1 MSNDTSNDTIT
12 KTNAF
17 FDTPYLSD
25 YEITNVINLLSE
37 LKSKGIFLS
46 NSLHDNIWLF
56 SHEYSPGRSIKI
68 DFGKID
74 KGLNQDDQLLV
85 KCWIGSLLDK
95 YRPSTC
101 IHYFHH
107 FCMAINITNF
117 FSLDRINHFVEW
129 LHEDHITN
137 NEKTYVLSTVISFFD
152 FSEISNSS
160 KYLAK
165 LYDIRNKIK
174 FTKNPIKL
182 PSSKY
187 ILLFSYYLE
196 KYFADVEKDTS
207 FDVEE
212 TIKKKILYYPIL
224 IWWNLTTII
233 PMRSTEFCL
242 IKRDGLS
249 EENKKYFITIT
260 RIKKP
265 LDQIDIDNYHTKI
278 EINESM
284 YCLINNYIEITEGY
298 GESDTLISYRSLIY
312 VDNTKQRKL
321 QKRNFNSFNQ
331 NNLEKLLKR
340 FYKEVIND
348 YYQINVSLNERL
360 SPNDTRHLAFVSL
373 MMQGISPVEIARL
386 GGHKTLAAQYNYS
399 FHTEYWIDNEVFKLI
414 NNYKNISNFDNNNIR
429 YIPENVKLKAFESP
443 TSSFRGELEIGY
455 CSDSLIRCEAK
466 ECMLCSHWR
475 IELDDIKLKHDLII
489 EKVNKNR
496 DNLIELMNFIYKVHT
511 NTVLNIM
518 SPEHL
523 ENENHLQH
531 TLQKVKSE
539 LHNISK
545 IIQIERN
552 IY

>member
-1 MSNDTSNDTIT
+1 MSDNTTTIT
-12 KTNAF
+12 NVS
-17 FDTPYLSD
+17 FDNPYLSE
-25 YEITNVINLLSE
+25 YEITYANNLISE
-37 LKSKGIFLS
+37 LKTNGIFLS
-46 NSLHDNIWLF
+46 NSLHDDIWLF
-56 SHEYSPGRSIKI
+56 SHEYSPGRSIKL
-68 DFGKID
+68 DFGKIEKD
-74 KGLNQDDQLLV
+74 LNKDDQLLI

-137 NEKTYVLSTVISFFD
+137 NEKTYVLSTVFSFFD

-174 FTKNPIKL
+174 FVKNPIQL
-182 PSSKY
+182 PSSRY
-187 ILLFSYYLE
+187 SLLFSYYLE
-196 KYFADVEKDTS
+196 KYFADIKKDEL
-207 FDVEE
+207 FDDEE
-212 TIKKKILYYPIL
+212 TIKKTILFYPIL

-233 PMRSTEFCL
+233 PIRSTEFCL
-242 IKRDGLS
+242 IKRDCIS
-249 EENKKYFITIT
+249 KENNKYFVTIS

-265 LDQIDIDNYHTKI
+265 LNQKDIVNYYNKI

-284 YCLINNYIEITEGY
+284 YHLLNNYIELTEEY
-298 GESDTLISYRSLIY
+298 GESETLISYRSLIY
-312 VDNTKQRKL
+312 VDNTGRRKL
-321 QKRNFNSFNQ
+321 QKRDLNSFNK

-340 FYKEVIND
+340 FYKEVINE
-348 YYQINVSLNERL
+348 YYQINVPLNQKL
-360 SPNDTRHLAFVSL
+360 SPNDTRHIAFVSL

-386 GGHKTLAAQYNYS
+386 GGHRTIAAQYHYS
-399 FHTEYWIDNEVFKLI
+399 FHKEYWIDNEVFKLI
-414 NNYKNISNFDNNNIR
+414 KNYKNISNFDNNNIR
-429 YIPENVKLKAFESP
+429 YIPENVKLKAFELP

-455 CSDSLIRCEAK
+455 CSDSLIRCESK

-475 IELDDIKLKHDLII
+475 IDLDGLKIKHDLII

-496 DNLIELMNFIYKVHT
+496 NNLMELMNFIYKIHT

-518 SPEHL
+518 TPEHL
-523 ENENHLQH
+523 ENEKDLQR
-531 TLQKVKSE
+531 TFQKVKSE
-539 LHNISK
+539 LHNLSK
-545 IIQIERN
+545 LIQIERS

>member
-1 MSNDTSNDTIT
+1 MSDNTFT
-12 KTNAF
+12 KTDAS
-17 FDTPYLSD
+17 FDTPYLSE
-25 YEITNVINLLSE
+25 YEITYVINLLSE
-37 LKSKGIFLS
+37 LKSKGTFLS
-46 NSLHDNIWLF
+46 NSLHDDIWLF
-56 SHEYSPGRSIKI
+56 SHEYSPGRTIKL

-74 KGLNQDDQLLV
+74 KGLKQDDQLLI

-117 FSLDRINHFVEW
+117 FSLDRIDHFVEW

-137 NEKTYVLSTVISFFD
+137 NEKTYVLSTVFSFFD
-152 FSEISNSS
+152 FSEIINSS
-160 KYLAK
+160 NYLAK

-174 FTKNPIKL
+174 FTKNPIEL

-196 KYFADVEKDTS
+196 KYFTDIEKDES
-207 FDVEE
+207 FDDEE
-212 TIKKKILYYPIL
+212 IIKKKILFYPIL

-242 IKRDGLS
+242 IKRDCLS
-249 EENKKYFITIT
+249 EEKENSKYFITIT

-265 LDQIDIDNYHTKI
+265 LDQKDIVNFYSKI
-278 EINESM
+278 EINDSI
-284 YCLINNYIEITEGY
+284 YHLLNNYIEITEEY
-298 GESDTLISYRSLIY
+298 GESETLISYRSLIY
-312 VDNTKQRKL
+312 VDNTGRRKL
-321 QKRNFNSFNQ
+321 QKRNLNSFNT

-340 FYKEVIND
+340 FYKEVINK
-348 YYQINVSLNERL
+348 YYQIEVSLNQRL
-360 SPNDTRHLAFVSL
+360 SPNDTRHIAFVSL

-386 GGHKTLAAQYNYS
+386 GGHKSIAAQYHYS
-399 FHTEYWIDNEVFKLI
+399 FHKEYWIDNEVFKLI
-414 NNYKNISNFDNNNIR
+414 KNYKNISNFDNNNIR

-466 ECMLCSHWR
+466 ECMNCSHWR
-475 IELDDIKLKHDLII
+475 IDLDDLKLRHDLII

-496 DNLIELMNFIYKVHT
+496 NNLIELMNFIYKVHT
-511 NTVLNIM
+511 NTVLNITT
-518 SPEHL
+518 SEHL
-523 ENENHLQH
+523 GNEKDLQQ
-531 TLQKVKSE
+531 TFQKVKSE
-539 LHNISK
+539 LQNLSK
-545 IIQIERN
+545 LIEIERS

>member
-1 MSNDTSNDTIT
+1 MSDNTTIKST
-12 KTNAF
+12 TT
-17 FDTPYLSD
+17 FDTPYLSE
-25 YEITNVINLLSE
+25 YEITYVINLILE
-37 LKSKGIFLS
+37 LKAKGIFLS
-46 NSLHDNIWLF
+46 NSIHDDIWIF
-56 SHEYSPGRSIKI
+56 SHEYSPGRSIKL
-68 DFGKID
+68 DFGKIN
-74 KGLNQDDQLLV
+74 KGLTQDGQLLI

-101 IHYFHH
+101 IHYFHY

-117 FSLDRINHFVEW
+117 FSLNRIDHFVEW
-129 LHEDHITN
+129 LHEDQITD
-137 NEKTYVLSTVISFFD
+137 NEKTYVLSTVFSFFD

-160 KYLAK
+160 KYLTK

-174 FTKNPIKL
+174 FSKNPISL

-187 ILLFSYYLE
+187 ILIFSYYLE
-196 KYFADVEKDTS
+196 KYFADIEKDEL
-207 FDVEE
+207 FNVEE
-212 TIKKKILYYPIL
+212 TIKKKILFSPIL

-242 IKRDGLS
+242 IKRECIS
-249 EENKKYFITIT
+249 EENNKYFITIT

-265 LDQIDIDNYHTKI
+265 LDQEVKNNYYTKI

-284 YCLINNYIEITEGY
+284 YNLKNNYIEVTEEY
-298 GESDTLISYRSLIY
+298 GESETLISYRSLIY
-312 VDNTKQRKL
+312 VDNTERRRL
-321 QKRNFNSFNQ
+321 QKRNLNSFNK

-340 FYKEVIND
+340 FYKEVINE
-348 YYQINVSLNERL
+348 YYQINLSLNQRL
-360 SPNDTRHLAFVSL
+360 SPNDTRHIAFVSL

-386 GGHKTLAAQYNYS
+386 GGHKTIAAQYHYS
-399 FHTEYWIDNEVFKLI
+399 FHKEYWIDNEVFKLI
-414 NNYKNISNFDNNNIR
+414 KNYKNISTFDNNNIR

-475 IELDDIKLKHDLII
+475 IDFDDIKLKHNLII

-496 DNLIELMNFIYKVHT
+496 NNLNELMNFIYKIHT
-511 NTVLNIM
+511 NTVLNTLT
-518 SPEHL
+518 PKHL
-523 ENENHLQH
+523 ENEKDLQQ

-539 LHNISK
+539 LHNLSK
-545 IIQIERN
+545 LIQFERN